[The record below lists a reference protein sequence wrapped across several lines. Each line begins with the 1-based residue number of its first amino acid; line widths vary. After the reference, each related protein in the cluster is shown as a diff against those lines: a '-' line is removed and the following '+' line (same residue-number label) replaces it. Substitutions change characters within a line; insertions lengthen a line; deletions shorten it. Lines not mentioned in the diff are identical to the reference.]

1 MFGFL
6 DPSLI
11 RVGMNSLLQIRD
23 QDTDGTIAPQAL
35 WIICH
40 MWQAFRN
47 EPGT

>member
-23 QDTDGTIAPQAL
+23 QDGTIAPQAL